1 MLDRPDL
8 HEYQRHAIAFARE
21 KKRCLLA
28 LDLGLG
34 KTASVLTLLSDL
46 QDELEVRRV
55 LVVAPLKVAMTTWPN
70 EIRAWEHVKHL
81 SFSVLC
87 GNAKEREAAMREKT
101 FIHTINVENL
111 AWLERMLGQFNPYDM
126 VVFDESSMYKNRD
139 TKRFKVARRMCRHL
153 PRTILLSA
161 TPAPNGYMDL
171 WAQIYLID
179 GGKRLGEGITHYR
192 HTYFTQDYNG
202 QWRLRKGAAEIIQS
216 KIADIMM
223 SMDAK
228 DYLSVPERVHITETV
243 LLGPSL
249 DGYREFERKQVQS
262 LPEGDIEATSAGAL
276 MTKLMQYANGQV
288 YDADKKVVPV
298 HDAKLEALREIVR
311 EAGEPLLICYTFLS
325 DRARLLAELPNAI
338 AIDKNPATIDKWN
351 RGEIPILLIHP
362 LSAGHGLNLQHGGRR
377 IIWYGPTWSLEGYM
391 QANGRLHR
399 QGQTKPV
406 LVQHLV
412 AKDTIDETIM
422 HALSGKNLTQSALLA
437 AMKHRVA
444 AIREELEQA

>member
-1 MLDRPDL
+1 
-8 HEYQRHAIAFARE
+8 
-21 KKRCLLA
+21 
-28 LDLGLG
+28 
-34 KTASVLTLLSDL
+34 
-46 QDELEVRRV
+46 
-55 LVVAPLKVAMTTWPN
+55 
-70 EIRAWEHVKHL
+70 
-81 SFSVLC
+81 
-87 GNAKEREAAMREKT
+87 
-101 FIHTINVENL
+101 
-111 AWLERMLGQFNPYDM
+111 
-126 VVFDESSMYKNRD
+126 
-139 TKRFKVARRMCRHL
+139 
-153 PRTILLSA
+153 
-161 TPAPNGYMDL
+161 
-171 WAQIYLID
+171 
-179 GGKRLGEGITHYR
+179 
-192 HTYFTQDYNG
+192 
-202 QWRLRKGAAEIIQS
+202 
-216 KIADIMM
+216 
-223 SMDAK
+223 
-228 DYLSVPERVHITETV
+228 
-243 LLGPSL
+243 
-249 DGYREFERKQVQS
+249 
-262 LPEGDIEATSAGAL
+262 